1 MLERWR
7 LLCEQSKGVLDFPW
21 YIAAKRLP
29 PVWSRTGIEL
39 TAMPNRRQAG
49 DRIEPGSKLDGVR
62 CESRSFTLRFG
73 QNNGHIPDRVARPLG
88 RPETPDLSSRPEIGT
103 GSPVDR
109 HRISSIGH
117 ARARDMR
124 PNLLAHCTTAQGA
137 CDLWLI
143 KITEYGHD
151 LRTSY
156 GQSESRWQTPP
167 ELPKEGCGRIR
178 RHGAHS
184 GP

>member
-1 MLERWR
+1 
-7 LLCEQSKGVLDFPW
+7 
-21 YIAAKRLP
+21 
-29 PVWSRTGIEL
+29 VWSRSGFQK
-39 TAMPNRRQAG
+39 TAIPNRRQGG
-49 DRIEPGSKLDGVR
+49 DHIEPGSKLDMVP
-62 CESRSFTLRFG
+62 CWSRSFTLRFG
-73 QNNGHIPDRVARPLG
+73 QNDGHIPDRAARPLG
-88 RPETPDLSSRPEIGT
+88 RPETADLSSRPEIGT
-103 GSPVDR
+103 GSPVGR
-109 HRISSIGH
+109 HRISSSGD

-124 PNLLAHCTTAQGA
+124 LNLLARCTTAQGA
-137 CDLWLI
+137 CDLWL
-143 KITEYGHD
+143 KITQYGHD